1 MTAIIVLII
10 LNIFCF
16 SGLFTLAEINRQK
29 IDSANRELRKFTGIA
44 DEIKKNPGKVRR
56 DIHAVVNT
64 LDEHLDSATQLG
76 AYGNG
81 RSCLGRSQCGLT
93 GTPFCPYAG
102 PDTGPDFRTNGGGH
116 LSGPDFPFNTDG
128 Q

>member
-1 MTAIIVLII
+1 MTAITVLII

-29 IDSANRELRKFTGIA
+29 IDAASRELKKFTGIA

-56 DIHAVVNT
+56 DMHAAVNA
-64 LDEHLDSATQLG
+64 LDDHLASATPFP
-76 AYGNG
+76 ACGNMAG
-81 RSCLGRSQCGLT
+81 CVGRSQCGLT